1 MITTPRR
8 RGRPRKIA
16 TTASPTGGDSSRKR
30 RRSPKKA
37 SSLAPVD
44 SKAAD
49 TDTDA
54 ANKALEQVVTVQA
67 TNAGDNTV
75 RWYLQLISHDRL
87 LRADEELELGRQ
99 IRSLMEWERQRA
111 ALAVSLGREPS
122 TDELADF
129 VDRDRTDFA
138 AELVQAERAKER
150 MIVCNLRL
158 VVSIAKRYLN
168 RGMPLSD
175 LIQEGTLGLIR
186 ACEKFD
192 AERGFKFS
200 TYATWWVR
208 QAVSRSIADQSR
220 SIRLPVH
227 LYDRISAMRRASK
240 QLYDELGRTATEP
253 ELADALGMTVV
264 KLRRTRVAMQR
275 VIPLDSPIA
284 GTDENLSLGD
294 IIESPDESPEDRVE
308 CSLLR
313 DDLEHVVNSLT
324 PCERDIV
331 RMRYGLDDGRGKT
344 LEEIGRLFAVTKERV
359 RQIENK
365 ALRKLR
371 HPYRSQILDGYRN
384 LAG

>member
-1 MITTPRR
+1 M
-8 RGRPRKIA
+8 
-16 TTASPTGGDSSRKR
+16 
-30 RRSPKKA
+30 
-37 SSLAPVD
+37 
-44 SKAAD
+44 
-49 TDTDA
+49 
-54 ANKALEQVVTVQA
+54 EQVVTVQA

-87 LRADEELELGRQ
+87 LRADEEQELGRR

-111 ALAVSLGREPS
+111 ALAVVLGRTPS

-129 VDRDRTDFA
+129 VCIDRVDFA
-138 AELVQAERAKER
+138 RDLVEAERAKER

-227 LYDRISAMRRASK
+227 LYDRISAMRRTSK
-240 QLYDELGRTATEP
+240 QLYDQLGRTATEL

-371 HPYRSQILDGYRN
+371 HPYRSGVLKEYTR
-384 LAG
+384 LL